1 MSAFALRFLA
11 DESCDFA
18 VVRALR
24 AEGHDVLAVSKEM
37 RRSDD
42 RELIDQA
49 SREKRILLT
58 EDKDFGWL
66 VFVSH
71 ADLAGVI
78 LIRFPGNARQ
88 TLVQTVRQ
96 LVQEQ
101 GKRLLGAFD
110 VVLKSVC
117 VRVNRAK
124 WIQGKPIEQQPR
136 RWPALVGGA
145 RCCVGSMI

>member
-24 AEGHDVLAVSKEM
+24 AEGYDVLAVSEVM

-71 ADLAGVI
+71 ADSAGVI

-96 LVQEQ
+96 LVREQ
-101 GKRLLGAFD
+101 GRRLLGAF
-110 VVLKSVC
+110 VVVQPGHIRISRKPGAENQE
-117 VRVNRAK
+117 RV
-124 WIQGKPIEQQPR
+124 
-136 RWPALVGGA
+136 
-145 RCCVGSMI
+145 